1 MKITKKIIF
10 VITIHI
16 IFFVCINS
24 LNAQTE
30 SDTQTYNGKKFN
42 IFKIKLDNISIKN
55 FYFYENEKNVSHD
68 KLIDSIAT
76 ENFFLTTASIVDS
89 NCLPIGLYVYNK
101 KLMKN
106 IEAADGTGNFFLKPN
121 GALLITDKDVIVC
134 QTSEINNHQNI
145 TYGIQSGPMLIINSQ
160 IHPQFNPN
168 SNNKHIRSAVGK
180 YKNKNGEDFIVF
192 AISQEEVTFFEIAQF
207 FNKQYNCSNA
217 LCIESE
223 GSVMSIPYITNYS
236 NENQNVICRYLI
248 YNNQ

>member
-1 MKITKKIIF
+1 MKITKNIF
-10 VITIHI
+10 FILTIHTM
-16 IFFVCINS
+16 FFVGVNS

-30 SDTQTYNGKKFN
+30 SDTQTFNGKKFD

-55 FYFYENEKNVSHD
+55 FSFYENEKYVTHN
-68 KLIDSIAT
+68 KLIDSIST
-76 ENFFLTTASIVDS
+76 EDFFITTASIVDS

-101 KLMKN
+101 QVIKN
-106 IEAADGTGNFFLKPN
+106 IETADGNGNFFLKPN
-121 GALLITDKDVIVC
+121 GALLITDNDVIVC

-145 TYGIQSGPMLIINSQ
+145 KYGIQSGPMLIINSQ
-160 IHPQFNPN
+160 IHPKFNSN

-192 AISQEEVTFFEIAQF
+192 AISQEEVTFFEMAQF
-207 FNKQYNCSNA
+207 FNKQYNCSDA

-223 GSVMSIPYITNYS
+223 GSVMSIPYITNFS